1 MDRPRVLIAD
11 DCTSILERVVSLLN
25 PDFEVVGTVHDGEM
39 LVSEALRLRP
49 DVIVS
54 DIAMPLLNGIEAAHA
69 VREAGSAA
77 RLIFLTVHTQ
87 AAFVRACFA
96 EGALGYVAKSRLRAD
111 LIPAINEALTGRRFI
126 SESLPPVH

>member
-87 AAFVRACFA
+87 AAFVTACFA